1 MYQPNHFLNQFC
13 KCTTYNVRPTSLEAN
28 NRASCRDSYSVL
40 RTKKA
45 NSLIE
50 GPPDLCYKR
59 ESAGAVSRA
68 LCCPTTLS
76 AHA

>member
-1 MYQPNHFLNQFC
+1 MYQPNHFLNHFC
-13 KCTTYNVRPTSLEAN
+13 KCTTYKPRSKQSGILSRQLQRLAHKKKRTLSWRVR
-28 NRASCRDSYSVL
+28 
-40 RTKKA
+40 
-45 NSLIE
+45 LI
-50 GPPDLCYKR
+50 YVIR